1 MPTTTFAG
9 HPLHP
14 QLVEV
19 PLGLLP
25 FSFVMDLMFKNT
37 GKHAYADAAYYAMV
51 GGVGGALAAAT
62 AGAFDFFT
70 LPRDS
75 QARRIGRVHGL
86 LNLGLVTLYGANLA
100 LRSGRKRYKDR
111 LAPVLMSGIGAG
123 GLAVSAWFGGELV
136 YGQGMR
142 VKKSLPLRGM
152 QGEAEALLSD
162 AAKTSSN
169 PGLVSQPASHHL
181 HM

>member
-1 MPTTTFAG
+1 
-9 HPLHP
+9 
-14 QLVEV
+14 
-19 PLGLLP
+19 
-25 FSFVMDLMFKNT
+25 MDLLYKNT
-37 GKHAYADAAYYAMV
+37 GKRAYADAAYYAMI

-75 QARRIGRVHGL
+75 HARRIGRVHGL

-100 LRSGRKRYKDR
+100 LRWGRKRYKDQR
-111 LAPVLMSGIGAG
+111 APVLMSGIGTA

-152 QGEAEALLSD
+152 PSETEALLSD
-162 AAKTSSN
+162 AAKTASSRD
-169 PGLVSQPASHHL
+169 LVSQPASHHL